1 MKLREIRAMRG
12 LSGRQLA
19 KLAGIDNSQLAR
31 IEKGYKPNVTVK
43 TIMGLARAL
52 DVPEET
58 MFTVMM
64 DEFLSTDMGQELS
77 AELKAMEE

>member
-1 MKLREIRAMRG
+1 MKLREIRALKG

-43 TIMGLARAL
+43 TVMGLARAL
-52 DVPEET
+52 DIPEDT
-58 MFTVMM
+58 MFTIMKN
-64 DEFLSTDMGQELS
+64 EFLATDQGM
-77 AELKAMEE
+77 ELKAELDALDS